1 LASPKQAKR
10 VTEVIDL
17 TRDDGNH
24 TEVSYLRYTQTAQH
38 RVTLTSTLL
47 NRPHP
52 GRLTKSLY
60 PPPSSP
66 PKSPA
71 HTADGLLTSSTAATP
86 GKKKHPF
93 INIPRWSPLHR
104 RLQQRSDKLLDNLS
118 VDVLHTGTD
127 SSRSSST
134 KLGPTLKNFKA
145 FITKQPENSPE
156 IPETSIKRMW
166 GEEDDHS
173 DGNTP
178 SHACGRWSTATDRT
192 QVRSITERVPKL

>member
-86 GKKKHPF
+86 GKKKHPW
-93 INIPRWSPLHR
+93 INVSPWSPLHR
-104 RLQQRSDKLLDNLS
+104 RVSRYL
-118 VDVLHTGTD
+118 VLHAVELLNGVCWLGSFSGMSKSKRLCLSTRFEGTSYVLD
-127 SSRSSST
+127 AGWAVLRI
-134 KLGPTLKNFKA
+134 LLHPR
-145 FITKQPENSPE
+145 
-156 IPETSIKRMW
+156 TS
-166 GEEDDHS
+166 
-173 DGNTP
+173 
-178 SHACGRWSTATDRT
+178 A
-192 QVRSITERVPKL
+192 